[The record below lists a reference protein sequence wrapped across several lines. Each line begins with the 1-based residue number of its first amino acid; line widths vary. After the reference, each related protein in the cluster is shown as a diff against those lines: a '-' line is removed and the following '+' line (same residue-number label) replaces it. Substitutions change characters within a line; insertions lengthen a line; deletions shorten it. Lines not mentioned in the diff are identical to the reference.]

1 MGMVETYLYRGLAKE
16 MVMAG
21 RGGQFLVPHTGSNF
35 TLFTAVT
42 VSIVVFVCYI
52 FMDGTDLVHIPS
64 ENAEY
69 FRPLRR
75 QIKSYVRHFGTI
87 LKLLVFDWLRV
98 DR

>member
-52 FMDGTDLVHIPS
+52 FMDGTDLVHMAKDANTTGDI
-64 ENAEY
+64 
-69 FRPLRR
+69 
-75 QIKSYVRHFGTI
+75 I
-87 LKLLVFDWLRV
+87 LQKMQNTLDH
-98 DR
+98 